1 MKQAN
6 IETSR
11 AKTMTVI
18 NGGTRPDG
26 DAIVLHV
33 YRDAS
38 KSLGICGFTTLDLL
52 MRESNPEVVHIPL
65 GTPVGFAFAEAF
77 KTGARLGLHYLVIND
92 PGGLFP
98 PEKRPRLA

>member
-6 IETSR
+6 IEISR
-11 AKTMTVI
+11 ATTITVI
-18 NGGTRPDG
+18 NGATRPDG

-38 KSLGICGFTTLDLL
+38 KSLGICGFTTFDLL
-52 MRESNPEVVHIPL
+52 MRTREPEVVHVPL
-65 GTPVGFAFAEAF
+65 GTPVGFAFAQAF
-77 KTGARLGLHYLVIND
+77 KTGARLGLHYLIIND

-98 PEKRPRLA
+98 PEKRPRVA